1 MRKAANVLEGGTDL
15 PEGFMY
21 SVKRR
26 LLGPPLVNEQLGEQ
40 RLSKPLALGV
50 LSPGG
55 TCTTADAP
63 EEPLIERLPSFGLV
77 AFTLILPFTLV
88 ILLVMLLVILS
99 YREVVMVY
107 IRPGGSY
114 VVARQNFGPKTAQ
127 VCAV

>member
-1 MRKAANVLEGGTDL
+1 MRKAANVLGGGPAL
-15 PEGFMY
+15 PGGFWFW
-21 SVKRR
+21 VKPR

-50 LSPGG
+50 LSPDGISSSAYG
-55 TCTTADAP
+55 T
-63 EEPLIERLPSFGLV
+63 EEILIELLPYLGP
-77 AFTLILPFTLV
+77 LPFTLV

-127 VCAV
+127 VCAVA